1 MGAVDQAGHKEHRR
15 VAGLAVI
22 QQARRA
28 LAPDDGG
35 LGQLAGIWVAAIGG
49 DAVQHAPVLRDEP
62 LQDGGAE
69 GLRAGV

>member
-1 MGAVDQAGHKEHRR
+1 MGAVDQAGDEEHRR

-22 QQARRA
+22 QQAGRA

-35 LGQLAGIWVAAIGG
+35 LGQLAGVRVAAIGG
-49 DAVQHAPVLRDEP
+49 DAGQHRPVLGDET
-62 LQDGGAE
+62 LQNGGAE